1 MENNLKSCAE
11 NNFTNKATNKVG
23 SSLDNLYDMVA
34 LFGKLSKEVIDLI
47 QSPKPTQ
54 CSPEGQSGIQTN
66 QLTLS
71 QQIDRV
77 ADRVAD
83 SNQRL
88 ALAIDIIKQNLG
100 EIKLD

>member
-11 NNFTNKATNKVG
+11 NKATSKVE
-23 SSLDNLYDMVA
+23 SSLDTLYERVA
-34 LFGKLSKEVIDLI
+34 LFDKLSNEVIELI
-47 QSPKPTQ
+47 QSPKPMP
-54 CSPEGQSGIQTN
+54 CSPEGQNGIQTN
-66 QLTLS
+66 QPTLS

-77 ADRVAD
+77 ADHVAD
-83 SNQRL
+83 SNQRI